1 MVGRFSQINTYEDYT
16 PQTRIIRK
24 KIWRNEEWQD
34 LTRYQIQIRAD
45 SSSNEI
51 IAWLA
56 DTYGDESSKWTY
68 NWGSLTMDE
77 DVYTMFKLRW
87 S

>member
-1 MVGRFSQINTYEDYT
+1 MVGTFSQVIDHVEVSYA
-16 PQTRIIRK
+16 PRIIRK
-24 KIWRNEEWQD
+24 KIWRNDEWQD

-56 DTYGDESSKWTY
+56 DTYGDNSSKWTY